1 MMKYKGYLGEVVYDS
16 DAKIFHGEVL
26 GLKDVI
32 TFQGKTVNE
41 LEKAFK
47 TSVDDYL
54 DWCKQRGE
62 EPEKTFSGNLR
73 IRISPNLHAKLA
85 QAAALQGISLN
96 SLIIHKLQNKK

>member
-1 MMKYKGYLGEVVYDS
+1 MKYKDYLGDVSYDA

-32 TFQGKTVNE
+32 TFQGTTVKE

-47 TSVDDYL
+47 DSVDDYL
-54 DWCKQRGE
+54 MWCKERGE
-62 EPEKTFSGNLR
+62 EPEKAFSGNLR

-85 QAAALQGISLN
+85 QAATIKGISLN
-96 SLIIHKLQNKK
+96 SLVIDRLQKD